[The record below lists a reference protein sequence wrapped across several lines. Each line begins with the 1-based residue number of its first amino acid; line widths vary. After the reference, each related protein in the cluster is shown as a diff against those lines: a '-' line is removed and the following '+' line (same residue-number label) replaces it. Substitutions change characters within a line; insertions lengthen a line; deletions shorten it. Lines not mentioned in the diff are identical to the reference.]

1 MQHELFA
8 NPVPQMRAAYPYVV
22 QLHADIASE
31 GDPRVVAPMMPFQ
44 ALPKAAGRLMPT
56 VPHGERQYLVGLPL
70 MFSVS
75 RGALRNPVGS
85 VAAYRDEITRALDW
99 LFTGV

>member
-1 MQHELFA
+1 MQHELYA

-22 QLHADIASE
+22 QLHADIAAE

-44 ALPKAAGRLMPT
+44 ALPKAIGRVMPA
-56 VPHGERQYLVGLPL
+56 VRHGERQYLIGLAL

-75 RGALRNPVGS
+75 KGALRHPLGS
-85 VAAYRDEITRALDW
+85 IDAYRDDITRALDW